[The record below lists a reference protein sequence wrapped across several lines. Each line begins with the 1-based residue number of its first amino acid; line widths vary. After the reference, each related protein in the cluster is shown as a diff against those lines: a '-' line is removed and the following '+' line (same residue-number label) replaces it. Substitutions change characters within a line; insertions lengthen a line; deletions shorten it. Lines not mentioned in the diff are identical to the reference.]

1 MEIDGSVVV
10 LNFVLDGLADADLL
24 HEPAERAE
32 QVPDLDFVQIDG
44 RRQVGLSRGWNGM
57 ARESGVVFALAM
69 VEPFG
74 GIAELLVFQEARHQV
89 AAGIGPIAGRCVGAG
104 GGFDAGKQH
113 GGLDLHERCGHD
125 QEIAGH
131 VHIQAVLG
139 KSAHGLDVGD
149 VGVGDF
155 GDGNIVNIQLV
166 PLDEIEEQVER
177 SVINWQVNAIIQSH
191 PFVGGID
198 SRGWKMTIQWLMDP
212 TIRQIAQQVI
222 ETEAAAVRAMV
233 AALDEQFERAVQM
246 ILECPASLLV
256 TGIGKAGHIARKL
269 SATFSSTGTP
279 SHFLSPADSVHG
291 DLGSVRAG
299 DVVLILSYSGES
311 DEILRMLNIVKKL
324 EHPIIAI
331 TASRSNGLGKFA
343 DVTLATGR
351 VEEACPLGLA
361 PSAST
366 TAMLALGDALALTVM
381 KLRKFSA
388 EDFAMF
394 HPAGQLGRKL
404 IRVGEA
410 MTFRAGENLAVASDD
425 LTVGQVLHQVS
436 QIKRRSGAVVLTN
449 AAGKV
454 SGIFTDGDLRRLII
468 SDDDAGL
475 RRPVREVMKQDP
487 KRIDQDALASAAMA
501 LMRRYRIDELPV
513 VDSEDRPVGLIDVQ
527 DLVVLKM
534 LDVDDADLT
543 G

>member
-1 MEIDGSVVV
+1 M
-10 LNFVLDGLADADLL
+10 
-24 HEPAERAE
+24 
-32 QVPDLDFVQIDG
+32 
-44 RRQVGLSRGWNGM
+44 
-57 ARESGVVFALAM
+57 
-69 VEPFG
+69 
-74 GIAELLVFQEARHQV
+74 
-89 AAGIGPIAGRCVGAG
+89 
-104 GGFDAGKQH
+104 
-113 GGLDLHERCGHD
+113 
-125 QEIAGH
+125 
-131 VHIQAVLG
+131 
-139 KSAHGLDVGD
+139 
-149 VGVGDF
+149 
-155 GDGNIVNIQLV
+155 
-166 PLDEIEEQVER
+166 
-177 SVINWQVNAIIQSH
+177 
-191 PFVGGID
+191 GGID
-198 SRGWKMTIQWLMDP
+198 SRAWKLTIQWLMDP
-212 TIRQIAQQVI
+212 TIQQIARQVI
-222 ETEAAAVRAMV
+222 ETEATAVRAM
-233 AALDEQFERAVQM
+233 AAAVDDHFSRAVNL
-246 ILECPASLLV
+246 ILQCPASLLV

-291 DLGSVRAG
+291 DLGSLRSG

-324 EHPIIAI
+324 GNPIIAI
-331 TASRSNGLGKFA
+331 TASRGSGLGKFA
-343 DVTLATGR
+343 DVTLATGQ

-388 EDFAMF
+388 EDFALF

-410 MTFRAGENLAVASDD
+410 MTFRAGENLAVASDE

-449 AAGKV
+449 AAGKI

-468 SDDDAGL
+468 TDDDAGL
-475 RRPVREVMKQDP
+475 HRPVRQVMKSDP
-487 KRIDQDALASAAMA
+487 KRIGQDALASAAMA
-501 LMRRYRIDELPV
+501 LMRQYRIDELPV
-513 VDSEDRPVGLIDVQ
+513 VDHEDRPVGLIDVQ

-534 LDVDDADLT
+534 LDVDDADLA